1 MADKEYTQNIKQIC
15 ELLQSDPTPEVIQG
29 LRDAFET
36 LGKQLKAG
44 PFLEVFEATL
54 SSIPFSALFSLL
66 AAPDNKLIVTV
77 AEVTGQLLKP
87 VTWEMVHQTFE
98 EYIVQGLAHP
108 HPVVKTLVLR
118 QFLKCEDKTAPFSTH
133 YGPNVWKCLEGP
145 KENEATHLAK
155 QVLIH
160 LSDKGILMEYLL
172 SEESVST
179 IKQLLAGNASQR
191 FRVYDVVVSAIKN
204 TDSAFEF
211 FRQEGI
217 MDRFLQE
224 GDTSDVL
231 VAMNF
236 YELLPTLCQSSVT
249 YEYLDSSAV
258 FTDALAQVDLS
269 NTEPSVTSSLLRVSI
284 LKLFSRMADAEGIS
298 PPDFYG
304 KYAIAPKMAGLI
316 EESDDMDLKVTAIA
330 CIGAIGNNPKALG
343 YLAQEK
349 TALDALA
356 AAYKSSYGQLR
367 VECLR
372 AIACIFGYSLT
383 PSGELSQ
390 TCYDLYTKL
399 DQIQFLVAVTKE
411 IMKGFEDTGIA
422 GLAVI
427 EKMVRHAWGLHE
439 VASYRNI
446 LNFLL
451 MRDSS
456 REKTVQKWQ
465 YSVLETIVNAP
476 DARKEFAED
485 VWTQLTQY
493 VKDGPYYAAAS
504 AQVALGSAS

>member
-1 MADKEYTQNIKQIC
+1 MADKDYTQNIKQIC
-15 ELLQSDPTPEVIQG
+15 ELLQSDPAPEVIQG
-29 LRDAFET
+29 LRDAFEN
-36 LGKQLKAG
+36 LSKQLKAG

-118 QFLKCEDKTAPFSTH
+118 QFLKCEDKTVP
-133 YGPNVWKCLEGP
+133 
-145 KENEATHLAK
+145 
-155 QVLIH
+155 

-172 SEESVST
+172 SEESVAT

-191 FRVYDVVVSAIKN
+191 FRVYDVVMNAIKS

-224 GDTSDVL
+224 SDTSDVL

-236 YELLPTLCQSSVT
+236 YELVPTLCQSTVT

-258 FTDALAQVDLS
+258 FKDALAQVHLS
-269 NTEPSVTSSLLRVSI
+269 KTESSVTSSLLRVSI
-284 LKLFSRMADAEGIS
+284 LKLFSRMADVQGIS

-304 KYAIAPKMAGLI
+304 KYAIVPEMAGLI
-316 EESDDMDLKVTAIA
+316 EESEDMDLKVTAIA
-330 CIGAIGNNPKALG
+330 CIGAIGNSPKALG

-349 TALDALA
+349 TGLDALA
-356 AAYKSSYGQLR
+356 AAYKSSYGKLR

-372 AIACIFGYSLT
+372 AIACIFGYSLS

-390 TCYDLYTKL
+390 ACYDLYTKL

-446 LNFLL
+446 INFLL

-465 YSVLETIVNAP
+465 YSVIETIVHVP
-476 DARKEFAED
+476 DAQNEFSED
-485 VWTQLTQY
+485 IWTQLTKY

-504 AQVALGSAS
+504 AQVALDSAS